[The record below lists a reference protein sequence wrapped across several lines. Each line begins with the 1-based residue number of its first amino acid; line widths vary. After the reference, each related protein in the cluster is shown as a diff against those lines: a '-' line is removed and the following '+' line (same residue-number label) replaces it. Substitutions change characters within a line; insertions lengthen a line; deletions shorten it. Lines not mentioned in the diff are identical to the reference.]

1 MLQYLPPT
9 PTAIVSGIGNYNA
22 CIGNAITYSAM
33 VPPPSATQRAA
44 VVFRWTKPA
53 YTTIVSANSD
63 SSVISL
69 QFNTGYRG
77 GTLSVKGQ
85 TICGALGTAKA
96 QALTHSLCATGNTPA
111 LYTRI
116 ENKNDSDFDVNV
128 YPNPSQNDFN
138 LKIIDKGLKNYEIA
152 IRDVEGRLLKKNI
165 TSDKTI
171 QWGANLQP
179 GVYFIEVKSDVRRK
193 VIRAVKI

>member
-1 MLQYLPPT
+1 M
-9 PTAIVSGIGNYNA
+9 
-22 CIGNAITYSAM
+22 
-33 VPPPSATQRAA
+33 
-44 VVFRWTKPA
+44 
-53 YTTIVSANSD
+53 
-63 SSVISL
+63 
-69 QFNTGYRG
+69 
-77 GTLSVKGQ
+77 SVKGQ